1 MGFTVFS
8 QARSILSFAN
18 FSYLISCSKLS
29 NTSALK
35 NSPSVIS
42 KPSHSFFDRVDAQFL
57 SFIIQHMIQI
67 LIYRGDNKELYSK
80 NSNEQS
86 AYSSHILLL
95 ELFAHIG

>member
-42 KPSHSFFDRVDAQFL
+42 KPSHSFLIVLMLNSFRLL
-57 SFIIQHMIQI
+57 SNI
-67 LIYRGDNKELYSK
+67 L
-80 NSNEQS
+80 
-86 AYSSHILLL
+86 
-95 ELFAHIG
+95 